1 MLQIKRFIFNP
12 FLENTY
18 IVFDDITRD
27 STIIDPGCY
36 DKSEEELLSK
46 FIIENKL
53 SIKYLI
59 NTHCHI
65 DHILGNAF
73 VKNNYDCTFY
83 APEKDLFLLNS
94 LNEQSLIFGLKAEKS
109 PLPDFY
115 ITEESTINIGNSEVK
130 FLYTPGHTPGEYSL
144 YFENEKICFTGDVL
158 FNKSIGRTDLD
169 GGDYDTL
176 INSITTKLF
185 VLPDDVTIY
194 PGHEEKSSIGEEK
207 RNNPFFQ
214 N

>member
-18 IVFDDITRD
+18 IVFDDITRE
-27 STIIDPGCY
+27 SAVIDPGCN
-36 DKSEEELLSK
+36 DKIEQGILAK
-46 FIIENKL
+46 FIIDNKL
-53 SIKYLI
+53 SVKYLI

-73 VKNNYDCTFY
+73 IKTNFECIFY
-83 APEKDLFLLNS
+83 APENDLFLLNS
-94 LNEQSLIFGLKAEKS
+94 LEEQSLIFGLTAEKS
-109 PLPDFY
+109 PLPDFF
-115 ITEESTINIGNSEVK
+115 ITEELKIKIGNSEGE
-130 FLYTPGHTPGEYSL
+130 FLFTPGHTPGEFSL
-144 YFENEKICFTGDVL
+144 YFEKEKFCFTGDVL

-207 RNNPFFQ
+207 RDNPFSQ

>member
-1 MLQIKRFIFNP
+1 MLQLKKFIFNP

-27 STIIDPGCY
+27 SAIIDPGCY
-36 DKSEEELLSK
+36 EKFEEGLLSK

-59 NTHCHI
+59 NTHCHL
-65 DHILGNAF
+65 DHILGNSF
-73 VKNNYDCTFY
+73 IKNNFECIFY

-94 LNEQSLIFGLKAEKS
+94 LKEQSLIFGITTEKS

-115 ITEESTINIGNSEVK
+115 ITEELKINIGNSEGK
-130 FLYTPGHTPGEYSL
+130 FLYTPGHTPGEFSL
-144 YFENEKICFTGDVL
+144 FFEKEKICLTGDVL
-158 FNKSIGRTDLD
+158 FHKSIGRTDLD